1 LAWSLLELFR
11 KPKETLM
18 FGLIRSGM
26 ATAMHELSVVS
37 NNIANAG
44 STAFKK
50 SDVSFSDL
58 YSSSSPYSVSRTA
71 VGQGSNVYLTRMSDA
86 QGGIMDRG
94 GALNLAIVGSGYF
107 TVSPPDASGGPS
119 GGLYFSRNGEFSI
132 DKDGFIRAADQSFI
146 MGMPAVDGIIPS
158 TVAASSLTRIA
169 VPFSIVKDDLPVPM
183 SNLEIGNDGSVSA
196 TYGPDDV
203 RQIGRIGMAIFP
215 NQSGLKNMGGGT
227 FSQTK
232 DSGDAI
238 LGSAGDIGYG
248 TLQSGAVETS
258 NVDITKEMTV
268 MMRSQQQFNGAAR
281 LLQTNADMVEKLTR

>member
-1 LAWSLLELFR
+1 
-11 KPKETLM
+11 M

-50 SDVSFSDL
+50 SDVSFSDV
-58 YSSSSPYSVSRTA
+58 YSTATPYSVPRTT
-71 VGQGSNVYLTRMSDA
+71 VGQGSNVYSTRRSEA

-107 TVSPPDASGGPS
+107 TVSPPSATGAPA

-132 DKDGFIRAADQSFI
+132 DKDGFIRASDNSFV
-146 MGMPAVDGIIPS
+146 MG
-158 TVAASSLTRIA
+158 VAATGGAIPPGSEQTALSTLS
-169 VPFSIVKDDLPVPM
+169 VPFSVTKDDEQVPI
-183 SNLEIGNDGSVSA
+183 SNLQIGADGVISA

-203 RQIGRIGMAIFP
+203 RLVGKLAMSIFA
-215 NQSGLKNMGGGT
+215 NQSGLKSLGGGT
-227 FSQTK
+227 FTQT
-232 DSGDAI
+232 DQSGEAI
-238 LGSAGDIGYG
+238 LGSAGDLGYG

>member
-1 LAWSLLELFR
+1 
-11 KPKETLM
+11 M
-18 FGLIRSGM
+18 FGIIRSGM

-58 YSSSSPYSVSRTA
+58 YSSSSPFAVPRNA
-71 VGQGSNVYLTRMSDA
+71 VGQGSNVYSTRMSEA
-86 QGGIMDRG
+86 QGGVMDRG
-94 GALNLAIVGSGYF
+94 GALNLAIIGSGYF
-107 TVSPPDASGGPS
+107 TVSPPDATGEPS
-119 GGLYFSRNGEFSI
+119 AGLFFSRNGEFSI
-132 DKDGFIRAADQSFI
+132 DKNGFLRSADNSFV
-146 MGMPAVDGIIPS
+146 MGMPAVDGNTPTAIE
-158 TVAASSLTRIA
+158 AGGLTRMT
-169 VPFSIVKDDLPVPM
+169 VPFSDDNDVPL
-183 SNLEIGNDGSVSA
+183 SNLEIAKDGSISA
-196 TYGPDDV
+196 TYGTDNV
-203 RQIGRIGMAIFP
+203 QNIGRLGMAMFP
-215 NQSGLKNMGGGT
+215 NQSGLKNLGGGT
-227 FSQTK
+227 FTQT
-232 DSGDAI
+232 DASGFAI

>member
-1 LAWSLLELFR
+1 
-11 KPKETLM
+11 M
-18 FGLIRSGM
+18 FGIIRSGM

-58 YSSSSPYSVSRTA
+58 YSSSSPFAVPRNA
-71 VGQGSNVYLTRMSDA
+71 VGQGSNVYSTRMSES
-86 QGGIMDRG
+86 QGGVMDRG
-94 GALNLAIVGSGYF
+94 GALNLAIIGSGYF
-107 TVSPPDASGGPS
+107 TVSPPDATGQPS
-119 GGLYFSRNGEFSI
+119 AGLFFSRNGEFSI
-132 DKDGFIRAADQSFI
+132 DKNGFLRSADNSFV
-146 MGMPAVDGIIPS
+146 MGMPAVDGNTP
-158 TVAASSLTRIA
+158 ASIEAGGLTRMT
-169 VPFSIVKDDLPVPM
+169 VPFSDDNDVPL
-183 SNLEIGNDGSVSA
+183 SNLEIAKDGSISA
-196 TYGPDDV
+196 TYGTDNV
-203 RQIGRIGMAIFP
+203 QNIGRLGMAMFP
-215 NQSGLKNMGGGT
+215 NQSGLKNLGGGT
-227 FSQTK
+227 FTQT
-232 DSGDAI
+232 DASGFAI

>member
-1 LAWSLLELFR
+1 
-11 KPKETLM
+11 M

-58 YSSSSPYSVSRTA
+58 YSTATPYSVPRTT
-71 VGQGSNVYLTRMSDA
+71 VGQGSSVYSTRRSEE

-107 TVSPPDASGGPS
+107 TVSPPSATGAPS
-119 GGLYFSRNGEFSI
+119 GGLYFSRNGELSI
-132 DKDGFIRAADQSFI
+132 DKEGFVRASDNSFV
-146 MGMPAVDGIIPS
+146 MGVAATGGVIPS
-158 TVAASSLTRIA
+158 NGTQTALSTLS
-169 VPFSIVKDDLPVPM
+169 VPFSVTKDDVEVPI
-183 SNLEIGNDGSVSA
+183 SNLEIGADGVISA

-203 RQIGRIGMAIFP
+203 RLVGKLAMSIFA
-215 NQSGLKNMGGGT
+215 NQSGLKSLGGGT
-227 FSQTK
+227 FTQT
-232 DSGDAI
+232 DQSGEAI
-238 LGSAGDIGYG
+238 LGSAGDLGYG

>member
-1 LAWSLLELFR
+1 
-11 KPKETLM
+11 M

-58 YSSSSPYSVSRTA
+58 YSTATPYSVPRTA
-71 VGQGSNVYLTRMSDA
+71 VGQGSNVYSTRRSEA

-94 GALNLAIVGSGYF
+94 GALNLAIVGAGYF
-107 TVSPPDASGGPS
+107 TVSPPSATGAPS
-119 GGLYFSRNGEFSI
+119 GGMYFSRNGEFTI
-132 DKDGFIRAADQSFI
+132 DKDGFLRASDNSFV
-146 MGMPAVDGIIPS
+146 MGVPATGGVIPGGGAQTALS
-158 TVAASSLTRIA
+158 TLSI
-169 VPFSIVKDDLPVPM
+169 PFSVTKDDEQVPI
-183 SNLEIGNDGSVSA
+183 SNLEIGADGVISA

-203 RQIGRIGMAIFP
+203 RLVGKLAMSIFA
-215 NQSGLKNMGGGT
+215 NQSGLKSLGGGT
-227 FSQTK
+227 FTQT
-232 DSGDAI
+232 DQSGAAI
-238 LGSAGDIGYG
+238 LGSAGDLGYG

>member
-1 LAWSLLELFR
+1 
-11 KPKETLM
+11 M

-58 YSSSSPYSVSRTA
+58 YSTATPYSVPRTT
-71 VGQGSNVYLTRMSDA
+71 VGQGSNVYSTRRSEA

-94 GALNLAIVGSGYF
+94 GALNLAIVGAGYF
-107 TVSPPDASGGPS
+107 TVSPPSATGAPS

-132 DKDGFIRAADQSFI
+132 DKDGFIRASDNSFV
-146 MGMPAVDGIIPS
+146 MG
-158 TVAASSLTRIA
+158 VAATGGAIPPGSEQTALSTLS
-169 VPFSIVKDDLPVPM
+169 VPFSVTKDDEQVPI
-183 SNLEIGNDGSVSA
+183 SNLEIGADGVISA

-203 RQIGRIGMAIFP
+203 RLVGKLAMSIFA
-215 NQSGLKNMGGGT
+215 NQSGLKSLGGGT
-227 FSQTK
+227 FTQT
-232 DSGDAI
+232 DQSGEAI
-238 LGSAGDIGYG
+238 LGSAGDLGYG

-258 NVDITKEMTV
+258 NVDITKEMTI

>member
-1 LAWSLLELFR
+1 
-11 KPKETLM
+11 M

-58 YSSSSPYSVSRTA
+58 YSTATPYSVPRTA
-71 VGQGSNVYLTRMSDA
+71 VGQGSNVYSTRRSEA

-107 TVSPPDASGGPS
+107 TVSPPSATGAPS

-132 DKDGFIRAADQSFI
+132 DKDGFIRASDGSFV
-146 MGMPAVDGIIPS
+146 MG
-158 TVAASSLTRIA
+158 VAATGGVIPGGGEQTALSTLS
-169 VPFSIVKDDLPVPM
+169 VPFSVTKDDQQVPI
-183 SNLEIGNDGSVSA
+183 SNLEIGADGVISA

-203 RQIGRIGMAIFP
+203 RLVGKLAMSIFA
-215 NQSGLKNMGGGT
+215 NQSGLKSLGGGT
-227 FSQTK
+227 FTQT
-232 DSGDAI
+232 DQSGEAI
-238 LGSAGDIGYG
+238 LGAAGDLGYG